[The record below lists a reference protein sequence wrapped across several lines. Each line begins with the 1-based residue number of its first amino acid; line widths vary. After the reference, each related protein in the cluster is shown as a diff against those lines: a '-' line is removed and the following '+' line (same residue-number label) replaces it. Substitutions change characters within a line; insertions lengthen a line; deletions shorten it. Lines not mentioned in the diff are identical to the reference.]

1 MLIMRLSIKELFYEK
16 KWKIIAILLII
27 ILLVYLCQIIKKN
40 VYMSVKKLVKPI
52 TQNNG

>member
-1 MLIMRLSIKELFYEK
+1 MLIMRLSIKNYFMK

-40 VYMSVKKLVKPI
+40 VYMSVKLVKPI
-52 TQNNG
+52 TQKK